1 MRSVTMIN
9 YILLYSIKIARR
21 FDLNG
26 SLMRVAAAAKCMTL
40 IMYGSLDEKLMALS
54 SGYYLSG
61 IPITQYTCSILFQG
75 RTLATTQ
82 KNPTQVMESCHLVRS
97 LFIHGE
103 FEIISRNNVSFTSR
117 TSTISF

>member
-1 MRSVTMIN
+1 MIN
-9 YILLYSIKIARR
+9 YILLYSIKIVRR

-61 IPITQYTCSILFQG
+61 IPITRDTCSILFQG
-75 RTLATTQ
+75 RTLVTTR
-82 KNPTQVMESCHLVRS
+82 KNPTQVMESCNLERL
-97 LFIHGE
+97 LFIHDA
-103 FEIISRNNVSFTSR
+103 SSR
-117 TSTISF
+117 TPCLWFKLIFSRASRTASISF